1 MLRQHERASSAD
13 PGTRASGP
21 LVRPVVDPPAYENVI
36 TAVTAFVGR
45 LRRATTLRVA
55 DRPRPRPLM
64 LVLTTLG
71 VGGALTGAF
80 WVGSQT
86 SRRDAR
92 VLPAIPVAS
101 PPLATLPL
109 IGVNSSTAT
118 LVAPGSAPKLSPE
131 RSPNAAVSPAT
142 SSPIATIAVHAAGA
156 VVSPAVYNLAAGAR
170 VDDVIHAAGGLA
182 VDADTDAINLAAHVG
197 DGERVFVPKRG
208 QPIPPVQTGSN
219 DASVS
224 AAPQGSA
231 PGSSNAKV
239 VDLNT
244 ATLLELDSLPG
255 IGPATAAKIIDFRA
269 RVGRFRSVTQLL
281 EVPGIGDAKLASLR
295 ARVKV

>member
-1 MLRQHERASSAD
+1 MLRQNERASSAD
-13 PGTRASGP
+13 SGRAGGP
-21 LVRPVVDPPAYENVI
+21 LIRPVVDPPAYESVI

-45 LRRATTLRVA
+45 LRRATTARVA
-55 DRPRPRPLM
+55 DGPRPLL

-71 VGGALTGAF
+71 VGGALAGAF
-80 WVGSQT
+80 WVGAQT
-86 SRRDAR
+86 SRRDEHVR
-92 VLPAIPVAS
+92 PPISVAS

-109 IGVNSSTAT
+109 IGANSSTVT
-118 LVAPGSAPKLSPE
+118 FVAPGSAPNPSPGQS
-131 RSPNAAVSPAT
+131 RNAAAPSAT

-170 VDDVIHAAGGLA
+170 VDDVIHAAGGLT
-182 VDADTDAINLAAHVG
+182 VDADPDAINLAARVG

-208 QPIPPVQTGSN
+208 QPIPPVQAGTNDGSIGAGAS
-219 DASVS
+219 DALASS
-224 AAPQGSA
+224 
-231 PGSSNAKV
+231 GSSNASKI

-244 ATLLELDSLPG
+244 ASVLELDSLPG
-255 IGPATAAKIIDFRA
+255 IGPATAAKIIDFRT

-281 EVPGIGDAKLASLR
+281 EVPGIGDAKLALLR